1 MTDHRYINIVT
12 NLIQLK
18 EKVKIEELFHTF
30 LTDYKICYD
39 NQEIVHK
46 QFTIL
51 NEYNNIDAQKVIK

>member
-18 EKVKIEELFHTF
+18 VKVKIEELFHTF

-39 NQEIVHK
+39 NQEIVHE

-51 NEYNNIDAQKVIK
+51 NDYNNIDAQKVIK